1 MGGCTSVEHLTHVQ
15 KALGPAPITETDHAT
30 KKVRAFITYLRL
42 WAALLSAEEP
52 EMYLNKGIL
61 LMRLK
66 GNF

>member
-1 MGGCTSVEHLTHVQ
+1 MQ